1 MRLHNMNHR
10 LCACSFTA
18 CLGVAMLSVISASNR
33 WPQFRGLEAGAITDD
48 PALPDTWST
57 TQNVVW
63 SRDVPGLG
71 WSSPVVWGDN
81 IFITSVISS
90 GKATQPERG
99 IYPGT
104 LLYNSTVPHSWMV
117 YAVDF
122 GTGNIRWQRELRRM
136 VPPRPKHLK
145 NSFASETPVTD
156 GERVYVYFANIGLF
170 AFDLDGRPVWA
181 HEMAPVDTRGGWGA
195 SASPVVHRERIYIV
209 NDNDTQSFIAAFDK
223 RTGKQIWRVNRDE
236 GSNWSTPFVWENELR
251 TEIVTAGTGKVRSYD
266 LDGKL
271 LWQLEGMTSI
281 TIPTPFAKHGLLY
294 ISSGFARE
302 PLRPLYAIR
311 PGAAGD
317 ISLKDGQTSN
327 QYIAW
332 FDPQL
337 GPLTPTPVVYG
348 DYLYTLDDRGFL
360 ACHDA
365 RTGRQVYSRQ
375 RISADSSGF
384 TASPWAYNNRIFA
397 LSEDGDSFVIQAG
410 PEFKLLGKNPLD
422 EMVLATPAVARSS
435 LIIRTQSK
443 LYRIARNTQQ

>member
-1 MRLHNMNHR
+1 
-10 LCACSFTA
+10 
-18 CLGVAMLSVISASNR
+18 
-33 WPQFRGLEAGAITDD
+33 
-48 PALPDTWST
+48 
-57 TQNVVW
+57 
-63 SRDVPGLG
+63 
-71 WSSPVVWGDN
+71 
-81 IFITSVISS
+81 
-90 GKATQPERG
+90 
-99 IYPGT
+99 
-104 LLYNSTVPHSWMV
+104 
-117 YAVDF
+117 
-122 GTGNIRWQRELRRM
+122 
-136 VPPRPKHLK
+136 
-145 NSFASETPVTD
+145 
-156 GERVYVYFANIGLF
+156 
-170 AFDLDGRPVWA
+170 
-181 HEMAPVDTRGGWGA
+181 
-195 SASPVVHRERIYIV
+195 
-209 NDNDTQSFIAAFDK
+209 
-223 RTGKQIWRVNRDE
+223 
-236 GSNWSTPFVWENELR
+236 VWENELR

-337 GPLTPTPVVYG
+337 GPLTPSPVVYG

-397 LSEDGDSFVIQAG
+397 LSEDSDSFVIQAG

>member
-1 MRLHNMNHR
+1 M
-10 LCACSFTA
+10 
-18 CLGVAMLSVISASNR
+18 AMLSVVSANDR
-33 WPQFRGLEAGAITDD
+33 WPQFRGLQAGAIADD

-63 SRDVPGLG
+63 SLDVPGLG
-71 WSSPVVWGDN
+71 WSSPVVWGDH

-90 GKATQPERG
+90 GKVTAPERG

-104 LLYNSTVPHSWMV
+104 LSYNSTVPHSWML

-122 GTGNIRWQRELRRM
+122 GTGNIRWQHEVRRM

-156 GERVYVYFANIGLF
+156 GERVYVYFADVGLF
-170 AFDLDGRPVWA
+170 AFDLAGRPVWA
-181 HEMAPVDTRGGWGA
+181 KEMAPMEIRGGWGS
-195 SASPVVHRERIYIV
+195 SASPIVHRERIYIV

-223 RTGKQIWRVNRDE
+223 RTGREIWRVDRNE

-271 LWQLEGMTSI
+271 LWELEGMTSI
-281 TIPTPFAKHGLLY
+281 TVPTPFAKHGLLY
-294 ISSGFARE
+294 ITSGFARE

-311 PGAAGD
+311 PGASGD
-317 ISLKDGQTSN
+317 ISLKQGQTSN

-332 FDPQL
+332 FDRHL
-337 GPLTPTPVVYG
+337 GPLTPSPVVYG

-365 RTGRQVYSRQ
+365 KTGTQIYSRQ

-384 TASPWAYNNRIFA
+384 TASPWAYNNKIFA

-410 PEFKLLGKNPLD
+410 PEFKLLGKNSLD
-422 EMVLATPAVARSS
+422 EMALSTPAVVRSS

-443 LYRIARNTQQ
+443 LYRIARNKQQ